1 MSPGSASNSIVEPDR
16 LWRYDWPQIQWMIGL
31 WFCRDRAIASI
42 ADSRSSCSLQWTIY
56 SNNTADLHARNP
68 FPWRGTSF
76 HQLIELN
83 FRLDCAIKLIFSV
96 FTWFAFFLV
105 FLPQQVWSRSCAI
118 IPMVY
123 MYIEFD
129 CSIGHYK
136 IGSIWGPQ
144 MFWSSKLSAL
154 LGYRWQNVF
163 PFPLDFRLENSEV
176 EIMLMGKLTNLVTLA
191 IINRPSYALKTV
203 WLVSFLIKIKNN
215 YISRIY
221 FKALK

>member
-1 MSPGSASNSIVEPDR
+1 MQSKSIEVQVRDGAATESESAALEERISTAINDFGCVFTTLTGEKMGSTSTAHSMLIVSSPSLPLSLSRTLTLLVCSFMSPGSASNSIVEPDR

-31 WFCRDRAIASI
+31 WFCRDRAIA
-42 ADSRSSCSLQWTIY
+42 DSRFSCSLQWTIY

-118 IPMVY
+118 IHMVY
-123 MYIEFD
+123 
-129 CSIGHYK
+129 
-136 IGSIWGPQ
+136 
-144 MFWSSKLSAL
+144 
-154 LGYRWQNVF
+154 RV
-163 PFPLDFRLENSEV
+163 
-176 EIMLMGKLTNLVTLA
+176 
-191 IINRPSYALKTV
+191 
-203 WLVSFLIKIKNN
+203 
-215 YISRIY
+215 
-221 FKALK
+221 